1 MTVVQVESSN
11 RGVPVMGLLWRKAVA
26 RKCPVFRTVTA
37 EVRWVA
43 LAPSWNARD
52 RCEPAERLELATNR
66 DERT

>member
-43 LAPSWNARD
+43 LAPSLFGNKKEKAS
-52 RCEPAERLELATNR
+52 
-66 DERT
+66 

>member
-43 LAPSWNARD
+43 LAPRKKCVNMKKKKKKNQRHLMFV
-52 RCEPAERLELATNR
+52 RL
-66 DERT
+66 